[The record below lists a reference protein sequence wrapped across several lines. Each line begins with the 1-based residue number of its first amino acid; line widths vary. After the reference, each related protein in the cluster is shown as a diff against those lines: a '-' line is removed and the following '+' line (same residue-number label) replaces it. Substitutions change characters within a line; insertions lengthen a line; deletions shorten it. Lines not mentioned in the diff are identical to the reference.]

1 MLLWV
6 ELLSSVNGMGFPV
19 ACGGQSQ
26 EKSPCGMLYLL
37 NPDTY
42 SSILQTLMPGKGE
55 EISKEWGRLN
65 EVAQVKSG
73 AY

>member
-1 MLLWV
+1 
-6 ELLSSVNGMGFPV
+6 
-19 ACGGQSQ
+19 
-26 EKSPCGMLYLL
+26 MLYLL